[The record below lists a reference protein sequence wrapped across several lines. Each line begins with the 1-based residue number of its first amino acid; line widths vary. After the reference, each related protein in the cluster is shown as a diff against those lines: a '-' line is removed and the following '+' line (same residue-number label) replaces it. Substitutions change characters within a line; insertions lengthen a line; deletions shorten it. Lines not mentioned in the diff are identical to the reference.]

1 MDFDVSKELFAFK
14 SKKIFDLDII
24 CRVCN
29 EVGFN
34 IMHNNFPRPI

>member
-1 MDFDVSKELFAFK
+1 MDFDVSRELFVFK
-14 SKKIFDLDII
+14 SNNLFDLDII

-29 EVGFN
+29 KVGLN